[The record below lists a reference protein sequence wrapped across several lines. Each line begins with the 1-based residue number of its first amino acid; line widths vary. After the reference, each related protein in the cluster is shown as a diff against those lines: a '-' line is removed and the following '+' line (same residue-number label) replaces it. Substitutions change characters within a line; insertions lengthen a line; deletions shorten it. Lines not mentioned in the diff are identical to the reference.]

1 MPDIELQLKET
12 EVVIYNRRTGDEV
25 AKKVF
30 PPNNECP
37 QFTFQRKDERKK
49 DSSKPTRK
57 IEAWLRTQA
66 KR

>member
-1 MPDIELQLKET
+1 MS
-12 EVVIYNRRTGDEV
+12 VVAIFAASYCDGDEI